1 MNYRTAAAKRDI
13 ELLLIL
19 PIVWAGKLV
28 GKFIKLKTKH
38 SIFMFFS
45 NADVGGAMKVNAD
58 IVDCIKEQ
66 NPLVIFAKKP
76 LNNEFKF
83 LFENTGAKI
92 LYLDKYIDNKLY
104 HFVNIFFRG
113 VFASWINNDPKPVV
127 FGGECLYFYKILP
140 HIKASTKTVELCHV
154 NRWINFTQ
162 AFAKYI
168 DQRVFSTQQIKR
180 DVENQYKTNGVPE
193 IFLKKI
199 FFIDNKIDIP
209 TYKKVINKKIEVLYV
224 GRDGPQK
231 RVYLIAEIAKQLNRL
246 NTKIHFSFVGDVAQS
261 VPEETQQFCTM
272 YGIIKEKEKLNAIY
286 DTADVLIL
294 TSAFEG
300 LPIVVMD
307 MMARGKIV
315 LSTAVSGIPDYI
327 THMET
332 GMLIFEKEEN
342 KIIEQAINLL
352 ELLEKDRHLL
362 QEIGQKSYAFAST
375 KFSAKAFDSFY
386 KSALQN
392 N

>member
-1 MNYRTAAAKRDI
+1 MNYRTAVAKRNI
-13 ELLLIL
+13 ELLLML
-19 PIVWAGKLV
+19 PLVWAGKLT
-28 GKFIKLKTKH
+28 GKVIKLKSKH
-38 SIFMFFS
+38 STFMFFS

-66 NPLVIFAKKP
+66 NPLVVFAKKP

-83 LFENTGAKI
+83 LFENTGARI

-113 VFASWINNDPKPVV
+113 VFASWINNADKPVV

-140 HIKASTKTVELCHV
+140 HIKATTKTVELCHV
-154 NRWINFTQ
+154 NRWLNFTQ
-162 AFAKYI
+162 AFVKYI

-180 DVENQYKTNGVPE
+180 DVENQYKINGVPE
-193 IFLKKI
+193 TYLQKL

-209 TYKKVINKKIEVLYV
+209 PYKKVINEKIEVVYV

-231 RVYLIAEIAKQLNRL
+231 RVYLIAEIAKQLNMRTR
-246 NTKIHFSFVGDVAQS
+246 NIHFSFVGDVGQS
-261 VPEETQQFCTM
+261 VPEETQQFCSM
-272 YGIIKEKEKLNAIY
+272 YGIVKDKEKLNAIY
-286 DTADVLIL
+286 DNADVLIL

-315 LSTAVSGIPDYI
+315 LSTAVSGIPDYV

-332 GMLIFEKEEN
+332 GLLIYEKDEN
-342 KIIEQAINLL
+342 KIIEKAIPLL
-352 ELLEKDRHLL
+352 ELIEKNRNLL
-362 QEIGQKSYAFAST
+362 QEIGQKSYAFASK
-375 KFSAKAFDSFY
+375 KFSATAFDSFY
-386 KSALQN
+386 KTALQN

>member
-1 MNYRTAAAKRDI
+1 MNYRTAVAKRSI
-13 ELLLIL
+13 ELLLML
-19 PIVWAGKLV
+19 PIVWVGKLV
-28 GKFIKLKTKH
+28 GGFIKLKTKH

-66 NPLVIFAKKP
+66 NPLVVFAKKP

-83 LFENTGAKI
+83 LFENTGVRI

-113 VFASWINNDPKPVV
+113 VFASWINNAPKPVV

-162 AFAKYI
+162 AFVKYI

-180 DVENQYKTNGVPE
+180 DVEKQYKTNGVPE
-193 IFLKKI
+193 LFLKKL
-199 FFIDNKIDIP
+199 FFIDNKIEIP
-209 TYKKVINKKIEVLYV
+209 PYKKIINKKLEVLYV

-231 RVYLIAEIAKQLNRL
+231 RVYLIAEIAKQLNRF
-246 NTKIHFSFVGDVAQS
+246 NTNIHFSFVGDVGQS

-272 YGIIKEKEKLNAIY
+272 YGIIKEKLNTLY

-342 KIIEQAINLL
+342 KIIAQAINLL

-386 KSALQN
+386 KTALQN